1 MIRKPMFG
9 QLIAVSLVLF
19 AALFMAL
26 ASGAQAQQALQPF
39 GGGMMAPE
47 IALSNLDDEAV
58 TLEQYRGK
66 VVIVNFWA
74 TWCPPCRKEM
84 PSMQRAWL
92 DLQEND
98 VMMLAVHVGG
108 NADQVWQ
115 FVSEFDLDFP
125 ILIDD
130 TSKVSRSWPMRGLPT
145 TFVIAPDGK
154 IAYMAIGGREWDDP
168 GILQAIYAL
177 KE

>member
-1 MIRKPMFG
+1 MIRKPMLG
-9 QLIAVSLVLF
+9 QLMAVSLVLF
-19 AALFMAL
+19 VAL
-26 ASGAQAQQALQPF
+26 ASGAQAQQTLQPF

-84 PSMQRAWL
+84 PSMQRAWQ
-92 DLQEND
+92 DLQQND

-130 TSKVSRSWPMRGLPT
+130 TSRVSRSWPMRGLPT

-168 GILQAIYAL
+168 GILAMIYAL

>member
-1 MIRKPMFG
+1 MREMIR
-9 QLIAVSLVLF
+9 SSVLRHLT
-19 AALFMAL
+19 AIAL
-26 ASGAQAQQALQPF
+26 AVFIFFPAMAQAQQLLQPF
-39 GGGMMAPE
+39 NGSGALPE
-47 IALSNLDDEAV
+47 IALSNLDDEPV
-58 TLEQYRGK
+58 TLAQYRGK

-84 PSMQRAWL
+84 PSMQRAWQE
-92 DLQEND
+92 LQEND

-115 FVSEFDLDFP
+115 FVSEYDLDFP

-130 TSKVSRSWPMRGLPT
+130 TSRVSRSWPMRGLPT

-168 GILQAIYAL
+168 GILEMIYAL